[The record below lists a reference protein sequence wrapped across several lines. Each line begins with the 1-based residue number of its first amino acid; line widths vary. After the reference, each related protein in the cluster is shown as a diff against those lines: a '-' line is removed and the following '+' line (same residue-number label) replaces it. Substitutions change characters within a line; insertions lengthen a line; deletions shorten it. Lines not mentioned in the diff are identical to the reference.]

1 MRVFILILV
10 SGFLNA
16 QVNSFSLNVNGTPP
30 VGFTTALNIAAEKWS
45 QYLQVSV
52 PIKVNVFTVNSGLL
66 PFSAITVANGRK
78 DFSNA
83 PVTNTLYTTALA
95 NQLAGTETNPGE
107 FDMDIYFNLASSY
120 YFGTGKPAANQKD
133 FISTAMHEI
142 GHGLGFYSTGYV
154 NNSGSGSFGNVPSSV
169 LFPLVPSFPWHGQ
182 DGVPCIYDKFIK
194 KQSGSIWWVLL
205 LKIQTHWEIVLRI
218 IHIISVDPF
227 MLTHL
232 IPIHPY
238 DYRVGQELIPWGL
251 IYFTFTIHMQIQLCL
266 TIGEMEIR
274 FVFRVPGNWDY

>member
-52 PIKVNVFTVNSGLL
+52 PVKVNVFTVNSGLL

-78 DFSNA
+78 DFTNA

-107 FDMDIYFNLASSY
+107 FDMDIYF
-120 YFGTGKPAANQKD
+120 
-133 FISTAMHEI
+133 
-142 GHGLGFYSTGYV
+142 
-154 NNSGSGSFGNVPSSV
+154 
-169 LFPLVPSFPWHGQ
+169 
-182 DGVPCIYDKFIK
+182 
-194 KQSGSIWWVLL
+194 
-205 LKIQTHWEIVLRI
+205 
-218 IHIISVDPF
+218 
-227 MLTHL
+227 
-232 IPIHPY
+232 
-238 DYRVGQELIPWGL
+238 
-251 IYFTFTIHMQIQLCL
+251 
-266 TIGEMEIR
+266 
-274 FVFRVPGNWDY
+274 